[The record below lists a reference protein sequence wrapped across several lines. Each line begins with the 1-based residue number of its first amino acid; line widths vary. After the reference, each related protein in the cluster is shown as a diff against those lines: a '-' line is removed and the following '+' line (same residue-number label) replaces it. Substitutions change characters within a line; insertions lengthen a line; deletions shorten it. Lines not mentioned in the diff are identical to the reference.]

1 MYNRERVFGVL
12 LASDLEKEKD
22 ILLLSINDWVNVI
35 EEVIIKANVG

>member
-1 MYNRERVFGVL
+1 VYNRERVFGVL

-35 EEVIIKANVG
+35 EEVIIIANVG